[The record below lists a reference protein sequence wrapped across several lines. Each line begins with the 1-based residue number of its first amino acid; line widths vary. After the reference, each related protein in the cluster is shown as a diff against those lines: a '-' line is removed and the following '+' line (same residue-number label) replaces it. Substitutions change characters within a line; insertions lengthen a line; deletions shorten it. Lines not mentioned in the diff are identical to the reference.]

1 MLSAT
6 CLPGLTAH
14 GVAVPAYPRNGAP
27 GVVHLGLGAFHRAHQ
42 ALVFDRLLA
51 GGDSRWGVLGV
62 AMRNPAL
69 AQALAAQDHL
79 YSVQTAS
86 AQERSWRV
94 SGAIWHSCVAA
105 ESPQTVVQAMA
116 AAATRW
122 VTLTVTEKAYTPT
135 LAALLVQGLRA
146 RRAAGLGGLTVASC
160 DNLSGNGRQLRAL
173 CLAAANDPALGSDDG
188 LADWIA
194 AHCAFPNSMVDR
206 IVPAASSVT
215 SAEAAQALG
224 VPDQAALRTEAF
236 WEWVIERNFV
246 DDTDA
251 ATLSAVG
258 VQVVDEVAPFEEAK
272 LRLLNGSHSAMA
284 CIGALAG
291 LPVISD
297 CIAQPAVH
305 RLVHGLMTSELG
317 PLLRRP
323 DWPDYRDALLQRFA
337 NPTLQHSVHQIAMD
351 SSQKISQRWVPSA
364 LAALQAGLPVERL
377 AFAAAC
383 WLRYCRGV
391 DERGRA
397 YALADPLAENLTALA
412 RAAGDDLDTLV
423 ATLGRLP
430 AVWGEALPA
439 HPGWLPRVRHWLGRI
454 QAEGVLVSAD
464 AVC

>member
-1 MLSAT
+1 LLSSA
-6 CLPGLTAH
+6 CLPGLAAR
-14 GVAVPAYPRNGAP
+14 GVAVPTYLRDGAP

-51 GGDSRWGVLGV
+51 SGDGRWGVLGV
-62 AMRNPAL
+62 AMRQPAL

-86 AQERSWRV
+86 AQARSWQV
-94 SGAIWHSCVAA
+94 SGAIWQSCVAA
-105 ESPQTVVQAMA
+105 DSPHTVVQAMA
-116 AAATRW
+116 APSTRW
-122 VTLTVTEKAYTPT
+122 VTLTVTEKAYTPA

-173 CLAAANDPALGSDDG
+173 CLAAAAEQPDG

-206 IVPAASSVT
+206 IVPAASGVT
-215 SAEAAQALG
+215 SDQAAQALG
-224 VPDQAALRTEAF
+224 LADQAALRTEAF

-297 CIAQPAVH
+297 CIAQPAVYQ
-305 RLVHGLMTSELG
+305 LVHGLMTHELG

-337 NPTLQHSVHQIAMD
+337 NPTLQHSVHQIATD

-391 DERGRA
+391 DEQGRA
-397 YALADPLAENLTALA
+397 YALADPLADTLTALSHS
-412 RAAGDDLDTLV
+412 AGDDLDTLV
-423 ATLGRLP
+423 ATLGSLP
-430 AVWGEALPA
+430 AVWGATLPA
-439 HPGWLPRVRHWLGRI
+439 HPDWLPRVRHWLGRI

-464 AVC
+464 AVR